1 VSSVPLSRRINAER
15 LVLLAW
21 SRAIL
26 LQLAHPLIATGVAEH
41 SAFRDGPTA
50 AARRLHHVVRAM
62 LALTFGDPDK
72 QRAAIAGIIRIH
84 KSVHGELRET
94 LGRFPAGTRYSAED
108 PDLVL
113 WVHATLVESVVLAY
127 DAIIA
132 PLDMRARDRY
142 CEESVWVPVALGAR
156 EVDVPRTWADMMRY
170 VETVHASG
178 TLFVGDTARELASAV
193 LSPPFAFLGGPL
205 TWANRLITRGLLPP
219 DTRTAYRFAWSP
231 TDERR
236 LASVMRTLRA
246 LRRWS
251 PRAIVLWPE
260 ARATVDAVTT

>member
-1 VSSVPLSRRINAER
+1 MTSVPLSRRINAER

-72 QRAAIAGIIRIH
+72 QRAAIEGIARIH
-84 KSVHGELRET
+84 TSVHGTLRDS
-94 LGRFPAGTRYSAED
+94 LGPYPAGTRYSAEN

-127 DAIIA
+127 DAIVA
-132 PLDMRARDRY
+132 PLDTRERDRY
-142 CEESVWVPVALGAR
+142 CEESIWVPIALGAR
-156 EVDVPRTWADMMRY
+156 NADVPRTWADMMRY
-170 VETVHASG
+170 VESVHASG
-178 TLFVGDTARELASAV
+178 ALFVGDMARELASAV
-193 LSPPFAFLGGPL
+193 LSPPFGFLGGPL

-219 DTRTAYRFAWSP
+219 PIRAGYGFAWSSR
-231 TDERR
+231 DDRH
-236 LASVMRTLRA
+236 LASVIRTLRA

-260 ARATVDAVTT
+260 ARATAGAVTT

>member
-1 VSSVPLSRRINAER
+1 MTSVPLSRRINAER

-62 LALTFGDPDK
+62 LALTFGDAAK
-72 QRAAIAGIIRIH
+72 QRAAIEGITRIH
-84 KSVHGELRET
+84 KSVHGELGAP
-94 LGRFPAGTRYSAED
+94 LGPYPAGTPYSAGD

-127 DAIIA
+127 DAIVA
-132 PLDMRARDRY
+132 PLDTRERDRY

-156 EVDVPRTWADMMRY
+156 EADVPRTWAEMMRY
-170 VETVHASG
+170 VEGVHASG
-178 TLFVGDTARELASAV
+178 ALFVGDTARDLASAV
-193 LSPPFAFLGGPL
+193 LSPPLAFLSGPL
-205 TWANRLITRGLLPP
+205 AWANRLITRGLLPP
-219 DTRTAYRFAWSP
+219 SIRAAYGYVWSEG
-231 TDERR
+231 DERR
-236 LASVMRTLRA
+236 LVKVIRTIRA

-251 PRAIVLWPE
+251 PRAVVLWPE
-260 ARATVDAVTT
+260 ARATA

>member
-1 VSSVPLSRRINAER
+1 MTSVPLSRRINAER

-62 LALTFGDPDK
+62 LALTFGDAAK
-72 QRAAIAGIIRIH
+72 QRAAIEGIARIH
-84 KSVHGELRET
+84 KSVHGELRAAM
-94 LGRFPAGTRYSAED
+94 GRFPAGTRYSAED

-113 WVHATLVESVVLAY
+113 WVHATLVESVALAY
-127 DAIIA
+127 DAIVA
-132 PLDMRARDRY
+132 PLDTRERDRY

-156 EVDVPRTWADMMRY
+156 EADVPRTWAEMMQY
-170 VETVHASG
+170 VERVHASD
-178 TLFVGDTARELASAV
+178 TLFVGDMARELASAV

-219 DTRTAYRFAWSP
+219 SIRSAYGFTWSP
-231 TDERR
+231 AEERR
-236 LASVMRTLRA
+236 LASVMRTIRA

-260 ARATVDAVTT
+260 ARATA

>member
-1 VSSVPLSRRINAER
+1 VASVPLSRRINAER
-15 LVLLAW
+15 LMLLAW

-41 SAFRDGPTA
+41 SAFREGPTA

-72 QRAAIAGIIRIH
+72 QRAAIAGINRIH
-84 KSVHGELRET
+84 KSVNGQLRQT

-127 DAIIA
+127 DAIVA
-132 PLDMRARDRY
+132 PLDTRERDRY
-142 CEESVWVPVALGAR
+142 CEEAVWVPVALGAR
-156 EVDVPRTWADMMRY
+156 DADVPRTWSDMMRY
-170 VETVHASG
+170 VEEVHASG
-178 TLFVGDTARELASAV
+178 ALFVGDMARELASAV

-219 DTRTAYRFAWSP
+219 SIRAAYGFKWSP
-231 TDERR
+231 ADDRH
-236 LASVMRTLRA
+236 LASVLRTLHA
-246 LRRWS
+246 VRRWS

-260 ARATVDAVTT
+260 ARATAGAVTT